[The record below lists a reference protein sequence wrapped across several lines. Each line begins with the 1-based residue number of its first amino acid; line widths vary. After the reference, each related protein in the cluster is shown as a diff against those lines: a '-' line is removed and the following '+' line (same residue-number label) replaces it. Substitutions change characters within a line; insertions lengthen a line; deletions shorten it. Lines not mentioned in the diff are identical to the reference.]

1 MSYEDWKK
9 LDIIWW
15 REDIPDWMQEQPMP
29 DLIGYE
35 GELLITT
42 LNKHSLRYDCLPR
55 TVKKD

>member
-42 LNKHSLRYDCLPR
+42 LNKHRKRS
-55 TVKKD
+55 